1 MLAGIFIALAACG
14 SVSVSPDLAGIIF
27 STGLI
32 MVIIGGAELF
42 TGNCLTIT
50 DWIDGKTS
58 LGSLMSRWTKVYIA
72 NFIGAMLVVLTS
84 GIHADVT
91 QKLNLTFTQAFFE
104 GVWCNVLVC
113 MAVIMARKADSTAGK
128 VLVTIFPV
136 WLFVACGFE
145 HSIANMFF
153 IPSAIMAGTATWS
166 GFIINIVPV
175 TMGNMFGGVLVA
187 YTYWRGS
194 R

>member
-14 SVSVSPDLAGIIF
+14 SVCVPDFAGIIF

-50 DWIDGKTS
+50 EWIDGTTS
-58 LGSLMSRWTKVYIA
+58 FPALMKRWAKIYLA
-72 NFIGAMLVVLTS
+72 NFIGAMLVVLTC
-84 GIHADVT
+84 GIHADVS

-104 GVWCNVLVC
+104 GIWCNVLVC

-128 VLVTIFPV
+128 VLVTVFPV

-145 HSIANMFF
+145 HSIANMYF
-153 IPSAIMAGTATWS
+153 IPSAIMAGTATWAE
-166 GFIINIVPV
+166 FIANIIPV
-175 TMGNMFGGVLVA
+175 TLGNVVGGVLIGYA
-187 YTYWRGS
+187 YWRKGGV
-194 R
+194 